1 VVTGCNN
8 KISGPAWSRVN
19 GWFNTSCFMYPGD
32 YAFGNEPRVDAK
44 LTSVGVNNYDFA
56 IMKSTNAWG
65 EPANV

>member
-1 VVTGCNN
+1 
-8 KISGPAWSRVN
+8 VN